1 MQNDTSLNIP
11 AVAQEIAELTDTLNG
26 HNYRYYVDDA
36 PSIPDAE
43 YDRLLKQLTVLETE
57 HPEYCFPDSPTQ
69 RVGGVPLAKFDQIAH
84 LKPMLSL
91 DNVFSDEEFE
101 AFYNRIN
108 DKTETAPTFC
118 CEPKLDGL
126 AVSILYRDGVFERA
140 ATRGDGKTGEDITEN
155 VRTIRSIPMKL
166 RGDNFPPLL
175 EVRGEVIMPKQAF
188 DSLNERARAKGD
200 KEFVNPRNAAA
211 GSLRQLD
218 SKITASRSLGFYAYA
233 LGVVEPETWELADH
247 HYGQLMQLKSWGFP
261 VSAEVKQC
269 GSVSEVIAYYTD
281 IMTRRSA
288 LAYEIDG
295 VVIKVDNIAQQ
306 LKLGFVAKAP
316 RWATA
321 FKFPAQEEMTLLEG
335 VDFQVGRTG
344 AVTPVARLKPI
355 FVGGVTVSN
364 ATLHNAD
371 EIARLGVKIKDTV
384 IVRRA
389 GDVIPQIVGIVA
401 DKRPDDACDIEFPQT
416 CPVCDS
422 LVERIEGEAVAR
434 CTGGLFCEAQRKEAI
449 KHFASR
455 KALDIDGMG
464 DKVVEQ
470 LIDKELVESPADLF
484 KLSASAITMLDRM
497 GLKSAT
503 NLVAAIEV
511 AKKTTFSRFLY
522 ALGIREVGEATAA
535 NLANYFKSLD
545 KLKAANAEEF
555 IKVDDVGTIV
565 AQHLTH
571 FFAQSHNV
579 EVVDRLIEAGVNW
592 PVIEEVAEESL
603 SLKGQTWVLTGTLT
617 KLNRNDAKA
626 QLQALGAKVAGSVS
640 KNTTCLV
647 AGEAAGSKLTKA
659 QDLGIKILDEDGLL
673 AVLAGE

>member
-1 MQNDTSLNIP
+1 MHAIE
-11 AVAQEIAELTDTLNG
+11 EIKQLTETINE
-26 HNYRYYVDDA
+26 HNHSYYVEDS
-36 PSIPDAE
+36 PSVPDAE
-43 YDRLLKQLTVLETE
+43 YDRLINRLKQLEGENPHLCLPT
-57 HPEYCFPDSPTQ
+57 SPTQ
-69 RVGGVPLAKFDQIAH
+69 RVGGMALAKFDQITH

-91 DNVFSDEEFE
+91 DNVFSEEEFE
-101 AFYNRIN
+101 AFYKRIS
-108 DKTETAPTFC
+108 DKTSEAPNFC

-126 AVSILYRDGVFERA
+126 AVSILYRDGVYERA
-140 ATRGDGKTGEDITEN
+140 ATRGDGTTGEDISEN
-155 VRTIRSIPMKL
+155 VRTILSIPLKL
-166 RGDNFPPLL
+166 RGDSFPPLL
-175 EVRGEVIMPKQAF
+175 EVRGEVIMPKKAF
-188 DSLNERARAKGD
+188 DALNDRARAKGE
-200 KEFVNPRNAAA
+200 KLFVNPRNAAA

-218 SKITASRSLGFYAYA
+218 SKITASRALGFYAYA
-233 LGVVEPETWELADH
+233 LGVVEPETWALADT
-247 HYGQLMQLKSWGFP
+247 HYDQLMQLRAWGFP

-269 GSVSEVIAYYTD
+269 GDVSSVVAYYTD
-281 IMTRRSA
+281 IMTRRDS
-288 LAYEIDG
+288 LDYEIDG
-295 VVIKVDNIAQQ
+295 VVIKVDSIEHQGQ
-306 LKLGFVAKAP
+306 LGFVAKAP

-344 AVTPVARLKPI
+344 AVTPVARLKPV

-371 EIARLGVKIKDTV
+371 EIARLGVKVGDTV

-389 GDVIPQIVGIVA
+389 GDVIPQIVAIVA
-401 DKRPDDACDIEFPQT
+401 DKRPDDARAIEFPDS

-422 LVERIEGEAVAR
+422 MVERVEGEAVAR

-484 KLSASAITMLDRM
+484 KLTASAITMLDRM
-497 GLKSAT
+497 GMKSAT

-511 AKKTTFSRFLY
+511 AKTTTFNRFLY
-522 ALGIREVGEATAA
+522 GLGIREVGEATAA
-535 NLANYFKSLD
+535 NLANYFKTLD
-545 KLKAANAEEF
+545 KLKAADAESF

-571 FFAQSHNV
+571 FFAQPHNL
-579 EVVDRLIEAGVNW
+579 EVVDKLIEAGVNW
-592 PVIEEVAEESL
+592 PEIEEVAEESL

-617 KLNRNDAKA
+617 QLNRNDAKA
-626 QLQALGAKVAGSVS
+626 RLQALGAKVAGSVS
-640 KNTTCLV
+640 KNTDCLV
-647 AGEAAGSKLTKA
+647 AGEATGSKLTKA
-659 QDLGIKILDEDGLL
+659 QDLGVKVIDEEALL
-673 AVLAGE
+673 QLLSDSE

>member
-1 MQNDTSLNIP
+1 MQNDTSLNIQ

-389 GDVIPQIVGIVA
+389 GDVIPQIVAIVA
-401 DKRPDDACDIEFPQT
+401 DKRPDDACEIEFPQT

-640 KNTTCLV
+640 KNTDCLV